1 MLADPDE
8 IRHAFVSAVL
18 DQFFGHSGRT
28 RLDLQQPLI
37 QRLLSWAEKDY
48 SVCLNAASEESLQPL
63 LREQLPLP
71 GSKAKLAAIRAE
83 VTKLAEDVQRH
94 NVRMARK

>member
-1 MLADPDE
+1 MWADPDE
-8 IRHAFVSAVL
+8 IRHDFVSAVL

-28 RLDLQQPLI
+28 RLDLQPI
-37 QRLLSWAEKDY
+37 VRRLLCWAEKDY
-48 SVCLNAASEESLQPL
+48 SVCLNTASEESLQPL
-63 LREQLPLP
+63 LREQVPLP

-83 VTKLAEDVQRH
+83 VTKLAEDAQRH